1 VKSVLITGANF
12 GLGLSLTKTYLKSN
26 FLVFAGY
33 DEKNDNLTKLKED
46 NEKNLYLIQMN
57 VTSLDMIKKAISSI
71 KARTK
76 FIDILINNA
85 GIYIENNND
94 KLEDL
99 DFEGFHYTMDVNAFG
114 PLKVTQALLPLLKK
128 GNTKMIINISSE
140 AGSID
145 NCHRDREFIY
155 CMSKAA
161 LNMESKILQ
170 NYLGQKG
177 FKILAVHPG
186 WLKTRMGGPYA
197 TVPPDESANNIFDL
211 SIKKMKNW
219 EKNDPIYLDHKGNFL
234 EW

>member
-1 VKSVLITGANF
+1 MKTVLITGANF
-12 GLGLSLTKTYLKSN
+12 GLGLSLTRTYLKNN

-33 DEKNDNLTKLKED
+33 VEKKDNLTKLKKD
-46 NEKNLYLIQMN
+46 NEQDLYLIQLD
-57 VTSLDMIKKAISSI
+57 VTSLDMIKKAVSFVH
-71 KARTK
+71 TK
-76 FIDILINNA
+76 TEFIDILINNA
-85 GIYIENNND
+85 GIHMDNTKNE
-94 KLEDL
+94 LEEL
-99 DFEGFHYTMDVNAFG
+99 VFEDFHYTMDVNTFG
-114 PLKVTQALLPLLKK
+114 PLKVTQQILPLLQK

-140 AGSID
+140 AGSIS
-145 NCHRDREFIY
+145 NCQRDKEFVY

-186 WLKTRMGGPYA
+186 WLQTGMGGPDA

-211 SIKKMKNW
+211 SMKNW
-219 EKNDPIYLDHKGNFL
+219 KKNDPIYLDHRGNSL